1 MSMICFPPITDTA
14 VSLSTPA
21 GRPANQIAPNIRSRL
36 RQIETSIDFCICLK
50 IKDRIDNTG
59 RCQCVRK
66 IQERERNH
74 NKAVGGYSRE
84 KGIAKDTSNSAEN
97 KETRNPSKI
106 EKNLRPPNSSPFCG
120 NSR

>member
-74 NKAVGGYSRE
+74 NESGSFEENPLPWFVRDVEGAERKKCEHRQSSEGKNKHRE
-84 KGIAKDTSNSAEN
+84 RALH
-97 KETRNPSKI
+97 KI
-106 EKNLRPPNSSPFCG
+106 P
-120 NSR
+120 